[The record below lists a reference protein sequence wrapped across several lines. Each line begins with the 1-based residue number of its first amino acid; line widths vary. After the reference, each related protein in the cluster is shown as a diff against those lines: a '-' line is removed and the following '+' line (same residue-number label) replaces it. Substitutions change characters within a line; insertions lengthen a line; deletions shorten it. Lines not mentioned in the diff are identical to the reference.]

1 MKIEVQE
8 IIPRATERYPYTHR
22 VAVYWDALAADKVSK
37 WLADNNIPHTKGPW
51 GVYYLHQDHVMLLLL
66 KWS

>member
-1 MKIEVQE
+1 MKIKVQE

-22 VAVYWDALAADKVSK
+22 VEVDGDALAADKVSK
-37 WLADNNIPHTKGPW
+37 WLMDNNIPHIKGPW
-51 GVYYLHQDHVMLLLL
+51 GVYYLRQDHVVFLLL